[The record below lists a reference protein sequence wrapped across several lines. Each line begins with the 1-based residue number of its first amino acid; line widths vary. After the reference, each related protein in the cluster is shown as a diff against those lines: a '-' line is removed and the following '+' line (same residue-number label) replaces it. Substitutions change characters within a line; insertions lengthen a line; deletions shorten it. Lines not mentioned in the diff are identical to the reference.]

1 MSGSKG
7 KVVIAGGSGFLGQA
21 LAASLIN
28 DGFEVTILSRRK
40 KEASDGVGKVVL
52 WDAKTLDDWHEELD
66 GAFALFNL
74 TGRSVDC
81 RYTQKNKDLIL
92 HSRLDSTQVLGEAVS
107 TCQQPPSVWLNASTA
122 TIYEDRRGDLPP
134 HDEGSEGDAE
144 GFSEEVGRAWEKE
157 FFKQARDGVRQV
169 ALRISIVLGEGGGAF
184 PVMRR
189 FAKLG
194 LGGSQGPGDQWIS
207 WLHIDD
213 WVGIAK
219 FIMKN
224 SMLSG
229 PINLASPNPVT
240 NREFMQVMRKE
251 YAPLGIGFP
260 APSPAIY
267 VGAIFLGTAPELV
280 LKSRKVISQKLADT
294 GYRFQHPMI
303 GTAVNSLTGKP
314 N

>member
-1 MSGSKG
+1 
-7 KVVIAGGSGFLGQA
+7 
-21 LAASLIN
+21 
-28 DGFEVTILSRRK
+28 
-40 KEASDGVGKVVL
+40 
-52 WDAKTLDDWHEELD
+52 
-66 GAFALFNL
+66 
-74 TGRSVDC
+74 
-81 RYTQKNKDLIL
+81 
-92 HSRLDSTQVLGEAVS
+92 
-107 TCQQPPSVWLNASTA
+107 
-122 TIYEDRRGDLPP
+122 
-134 HDEGSEGDAE
+134 
-144 GFSEEVGRAWEKE
+144 
-157 FFKQARDGVRQV
+157 
-169 ALRISIVLGEGGGAF
+169 
-184 PVMRR
+184 MRR

-224 SMLSG
+224 SILSG

-267 VGAIFLGTAPELV
+267 IGAVFMGTAPELV

-294 GYRFQHPMI
+294 GYQFQYPMI
-303 GTAVNSLTGKP
+303 GTAVNSLTG
-314 N
+314 